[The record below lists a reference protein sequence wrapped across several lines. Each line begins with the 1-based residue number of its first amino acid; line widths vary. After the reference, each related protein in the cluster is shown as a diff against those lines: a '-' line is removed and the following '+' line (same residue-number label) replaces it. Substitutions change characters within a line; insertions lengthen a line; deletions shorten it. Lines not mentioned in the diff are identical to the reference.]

1 MGFIKEQ
8 IKLIKTK
15 DPAIKN
21 SLEVFLYPS
30 FKVLL
35 YHKIAHR
42 LYLKKHFFLARWL
55 AEEPKEKTG
64 IEIHPCAITVK
75 TFLLIMAVE
84 LLLAKRRS
92 LKIMSHYIMG

>member
-55 AEEPKEKTG
+55 AERAKRKTG
-64 IEIHPCAITVK
+64 IEIHPGAIIGKNFFIDHGCGTV
-75 TFLLIMAVE
+75 IGE
-84 LLLAKRRS
+84 NGD
-92 LKIMSHYIMG
+92 H